1 LGCYDSLT
9 RTITIHPRP
18 LISIT
23 PDTNLCPGE
32 YTSLLASGG
41 SRYFWSPASQLSN
54 DSIPNP
60 TTTILSNGNY
70 NLIVADLNSCQS
82 YDSVKVSYYFL
93 NPDFYF
99 QDECIDTAVQFAD
112 STQTDAGVVNVWR
125 WIFDDG
131 ITSNIENPSH
141 RYTIPNSY
149 NVLLYI
155 RTSEGCDTSITK
167 VVTIFPLPSLNIPR
181 YDSICVGES
190 YQINADSL
198 LKYVWDP
205 NPTLTPWNTFN
216 PIANPITTT
225 NYFVT
230 LTDSHFCVN
239 RDSFRLKVNLL
250 PNVNISAPP
259 IVLCRGNSY
268 QLNAT
273 TTAGSYLWHQGT
285 ALDDSTILNPTLSLT
300 DSVTY
305 WFQVTDYHGCTNYD
319 TVTLNVQQP
328 VLAEAFQDST
338 ICRGNQV
345 QLVADGGKYF
355 SWTPNLYLTNAS
367 IKSPISTPDSSI
379 TYIIQVSND
388 CFSDDTSITIIVNQL
403 PIANAGPD
411 NTIYRNQS
419 TTLSGSGGL
428 SYSWTPDNYLNR
440 PFEAMTVASPMY
452 TTQYVLQVTDI
463 NGCISYDSVW
473 IYVDGQ
479 TILLLPTAFSPDG
492 NGVNDIFRITK
503 WLNILS
509 LETFEIY
516 NRWGE
521 MVFSTSDINAGWDG
535 TFNGRE
541 QPLSVYSWI
550 VKARDYEG
558 NDVVKTGNVTL
569 LR

>member
-1 LGCYDSLT
+1 
-9 RTITIHPRP
+9 
-18 LISIT
+18 
-23 PDTNLCPGE
+23 
-32 YTSLLASGG
+32 
-41 SRYFWSPASQLSN
+41 
-54 DSIPNP
+54 
-60 TTTILSNGNY
+60 
-70 NLIVADLNSCQS
+70 
-82 YDSVKVSYYFL
+82 
-93 NPDFYF
+93 
-99 QDECIDTAVQFAD
+99 
-112 STQTDAGVVNVWR
+112 
-125 WIFDDG
+125 
-131 ITSNIENPSH
+131 
-141 RYTIPNSY
+141 
-149 NVLLYI
+149 
-155 RTSEGCDTSITK
+155 
-167 VVTIFPLPSLNIPR
+167 
-181 YDSICVGES
+181 
-190 YQINADSL
+190 
-198 LKYVWDP
+198 
-205 NPTLTPWNTFN
+205 
-216 PIANPITTT
+216 
-225 NYFVT
+225 
-230 LTDSHFCVN
+230 
-239 RDSFRLKVNLL
+239 
-250 PNVNISAPP
+250 
-259 IVLCRGNSY
+259 
-268 QLNAT
+268 
-273 TTAGSYLWHQGT
+273 
-285 ALDDSTILNPTLSLT
+285 
-300 DSVTY
+300 
-305 WFQVTDYHGCTNYD
+305 
-319 TVTLNVQQP
+319 
-328 VLAEAFQDST
+328 
-338 ICRGNQV
+338 
-345 QLVADGGKYF
+345 
-355 SWTPNLYLTNAS
+355 LYLTNAS

-440 PFEAMTVASPMY
+440 PFEAITVASPMY